1 MNRSLKQTLWLLL
14 AATLIA
20 TSCTKKEDIVP
31 QPQPEPQPEVK
42 VELALSVGEVTST
55 TIIYTITPNQES
67 APYYVEVFAAE
78 ELAEERDIAVKAA
91 LMIMEEA
98 YTGKQ
103 TFTADE
109 LAAEKEYKILYFGY
123 DANQK
128 RYLTDYIVSE
138 PIKTANF
145 EIDGSMALSLV
156 EGSETWRDAFVKI
169 LPSDESMEYIFDI
182 MEKGK
187 WESLY
192 AENPESIVDVR
203 IAGWEQDVKD
213 GINNYPDLD
222 TWQKYMQF
230 YQNSRTKTISVSEY
244 CNLRW
249 STEYVM
255 YAFGMNDDGYQ
266 TTDVVTVEFTTTTP
280 EASNNSFVVE
290 IGELTDSTVSFT
302 VTTTNNDPYFLTIQ
316 DKRYVD
322 LFFGEEASKTWED
335 MVWDLTFVKTD
346 AQIQKY
352 IFNGSQS
359 LTNEDINKTIDTLH
373 EYQVVIWGFDN
384 GPTTEVYVSDVFQ
397 PIDAA

>member
-1 MNRSLKQTLWLLL
+1 
-14 AATLIA
+14 
-20 TSCTKKEDIVP
+20 
-31 QPQPEPQPEVK
+31 
-42 VELALSVGEVTST
+42 
-55 TIIYTITPNQES
+55 
-67 APYYVEVFAAE
+67 
-78 ELAEERDIAVKAA
+78 
-91 LMIMEEA
+91 
-98 YTGKQ
+98 
-103 TFTADE
+103 
-109 LAAEKEYKILYFGY
+109 
-123 DANQK
+123 
-128 RYLTDYIVSE
+128 
-138 PIKTANF
+138 
-145 EIDGSMALSLV
+145 
-156 EGSETWRDAFVKI
+156 
-169 LPSDESMEYIFDI
+169 
-182 MEKGK
+182 
-187 WESLY
+187 
-192 AENPESIVDVR
+192 
-203 IAGWEQDVKD
+203 
-213 GINNYPDLD
+213 
-222 TWQKYMQF
+222 
-230 YQNSRTKTISVSEY
+230 
-244 CNLRW
+244 
-249 STEYVM
+249 M

-359 LTNEDINKTIDTLH
+359 LTNEDISKTIDTLH